1 MEYVDIWLDRCFRC
15 VFESD
20 FGFLFV
26 RLDGLFE
33 VPFAIFSLFSLTRI
47 SFRSSRIMSRGSRY
61 G

>member
-1 MEYVDIWLDRCFRC
+1 MQYVDIWLDRFFRC
-15 VFESD
+15 VFESA

-33 VPFAIFSLFSLTRI
+33 VPFAILFVLLDKGC
-47 SFRSSRIMSRGSRY
+47 RSG